1 MTKEATVYNG
11 EKTVTSMCTAV
22 KSGQLQGKLK
32 LGHSLTSY
40 TKINSKWFKGIN
52 IRPEII
58 KLTEENIVRTLLN
71 ISPEDLSLQV
81 RKQKQK

>member
-11 EKTVTSMCTAV
+11 EKTVTSMRTAV
-22 KSGQLQGKLK
+22 KNGQLHGKLK
-32 LGHSLTSY
+32 LEHFLTSY

-52 IRPEII
+52 IRLEII
-58 KLTEENIVRTLLN
+58 KLTEENIVRTLFN